1 MTVRRGLL
9 TIGFVLAGAAMIGAC
24 GSGGSGEP
32 AAPAKLTLVAY
43 SAFVRPAALDEFTSR
58 TGIAVDVVDGGD
70 TGEMVAK
77 AVLTSGRP
85 EGDVMWGIDDPNVR
99 RALDAGVFADH
110 PLPADL
116 LGALD
121 PQLTGFQPQLTPVDV
136 GDVCVNIDRGWFAGR
151 GVPPPQTL
159 ADLTDARYRDLL
171 VIENPASSAP
181 GLAFLL
187 ATIAELGPD
196 GAPAY
201 WAALRAN
208 GVLVVDSWT
217 AAYEGSFSAGGG
229 GGTRPIVVSYATSPP
244 ATIIFAADPKPAEPT
259 TASLPATCYRVA
271 EYAGVLRGTAHPA
284 EAGQLVEFLASAELQ
299 AELPETNFVY
309 PARTGVALPDL
320 FARFA
325 PRAEH
330 PLRLDPEEAAARRAE
345 WIEAFTRAVLR

>member
-1 MTVRRGLL
+1 MRRASFTGALA
-9 TIGFVLAGAAMIGAC
+9 LAGATLIGAC
-24 GSGGSGEP
+24 SGGGGGQ
-32 AAPAKLTLVAY
+32 AGGPAKVTLVAY
-43 SAFVRPAALDEFTSR
+43 SAFVRPDALDEFTSR

-99 RALDAGVFADH
+99 RALDARVFADH
-110 PLPADL
+110 ALPADL

-151 GVPPPQTL
+151 NVPQPTTL
-159 ADLTDARYRDLL
+159 DDLTDARYRDLL

-187 ATIAELGPD
+187 ATIAEYGPD

-229 GGTRPIVVSYATSPP
+229 SGNRPIVVSYATSPP

-271 EYAGVLRGTAHPA
+271 EYAGVLRGTAHPD
-284 EAGQLVEFLASAELQ
+284 EAGQLLEFLVSADVQ
-299 AELPETNFVY
+299 AQLPETNFVY
-309 PARTGVALPDL
+309 PARLGVTLPDV

-330 PLRLDPEEAAARRAE
+330 ALRLDPAEVAARRAE